1 MRTLLTAVLT
11 AGVLAGLGAAAP
23 AQPDLVLG
31 VEWRGG
37 GGQLAWRS
45 ATSLR
50 PQGRVIDVGGASID
64 LAARSPDGALAAIT
78 RSDGQLRILRLRP
91 LRSLWTLQTGGAHV
105 PAAFW
110 PSPNRLVAV
119 AAGNEPAVV
128 VVDVATRRVIAR
140 HPLPGTL
147 YGAAATRQRLV
158 ALLAPESSIGPAR
171 LAVVAAD
178 GSFATVALP
187 GVNAGFEPDPD
198 VAGTGRMASPALAL
212 SPSGARA
219 AVVGLDTLLLV
230 DLETLAVTRAPTR
243 SLARAAKRVEGWS
256 RSAVFAGGDEI
267 AVIARTNSF
276 EGTRPVLTTS
286 GVRLHPLG
294 ASAPRV
300 LDATATGA
308 TRVGDTLLTYGGD
321 ALRGYTLAGKLRFEL
336 LAGADT
342 GYVQVAGRYAYVG
355 SSNSTRF
362 TVVDVSTGRVVGSA
376 RTVKPTV
383 VLA

>member
-110 PSPNRLVAV
+110 PSPGRLVAV

-198 VAGTGRMASPALAL
+198 VDGTGRMASPALAL

-256 RSAVFAGGDEI
+256 RSAVFAGGD
-267 AVIARTNSF
+267 
-276 EGTRPVLTTS
+276 
-286 GVRLHPLG
+286 
-294 ASAPRV
+294 
-300 LDATATGA
+300 
-308 TRVGDTLLTYGGD
+308 
-321 ALRGYTLAGKLRFEL
+321 
-336 LAGADT
+336 
-342 GYVQVAGRYAYVG
+342 
-355 SSNSTRF
+355 
-362 TVVDVSTGRVVGSA
+362 
-376 RTVKPTV
+376 
-383 VLA
+383 

>member
-1 MRTLLTAVLT
+1 MALPRPGSGWSPSSHPRARS
-11 AGVLAGLGAAAP
+11 GRP
-23 AQPDLVLG
+23 ASPS
-31 VEWRGG
+31 
-37 GGQLAWRS
+37 S
-45 ATSLR
+45 AT
-50 PQGRVIDVGGASID
+50 
-64 LAARSPDGALAAIT
+64 
-78 RSDGQLRILRLRP
+78 
-91 LRSLWTLQTGGAHV
+91 
-105 PAAFW
+105 
-110 PSPNRLVAV
+110 
-119 AAGNEPAVV
+119 
-128 VVDVATRRVIAR
+128 
-140 HPLPGTL
+140 
-147 YGAAATRQRLV
+147 
-158 ALLAPESSIGPAR
+158 
-171 LAVVAAD
+171 D

-230 DLETLAVTRAPTR
+230 DLETLAVTRTPTR

-256 RSAVFAGGDEI
+256 RSAVFAGREEI

-286 GVRLHPLG
+286 GVQLHPLG

-342 GYVQVAGRYAYVG
+342 GYVQVAGPYAYVG

-383 VLA
+383 VLG